1 MRACEQGAWLFFKQS
16 LPLGAD
22 FSLSRGRGS
31 SLRDHVRPQTDHLHV
46 SEADCRLKPQAHSD
60 FGKDLLSETNFRN
73 IKDFFL
79 VGQYRQPLIT
89 SFDILPNG
97 QLIDFA
103 MNLNLKRSSD
113 SCKNFRSQFC
123 SMTTNKELTGAQQ
136 LR

>member
-1 MRACEQGAWLFFKQS
+1 MQGAWLLFKQS

-31 SLRDHVRPQTDHLHV
+31 SLRDHVRPKTDHLHV

-79 VGQYRQPLIT
+79 VGQYR
-89 SFDILPNG
+89 
-97 QLIDFA
+97 
-103 MNLNLKRSSD
+103 
-113 SCKNFRSQFC
+113 
-123 SMTTNKELTGAQQ
+123 
-136 LR
+136 